1 MLWFLKLRL
10 TLLITLSIL
19 FVVLLYRRF
28 KGRVMARELPAP
40 QHAQLIALEV
50 MYHPARLRVE
60 LSVPSE
66 QDIFP
71 VMLTTAHAP
80 LHTWPTEQFAK
91 GQHVMELPL
100 NGHGDGE
107 YFFELGTSSQ
117 RTVRKFNVRQG

>member
-1 MLWFLKLRL
+1 MIWFLKLRL

-19 FVVLLYRRF
+19 FLVLLYRRL
-28 KGRVMARELPAP
+28 KERVVARELPAP

-60 LSVPSE
+60 LTVPSDQE
-66 QDIFP
+66 IFP
-71 VMLTTAHAP
+71 AMLSPVHDP

-91 GQHVMELPL
+91 GRHVMVLPL
-100 NGHGDGE
+100 NGRGDGE